1 MKIELFINGFKF
13 LEPSNNFSDAILYRI
28 TETAKK
34 RKYQKLHRTKV
45 NEIKILTDICLND
58 ELVRIIHNHL
68 TLDIDFALRLLS
80 YDIVS
85 CQCLKPTTA
94 TGKVIKELMVD
105 YFQLILTNRDWRET
119 DYLKLYFEVV
129 DSGDA
134 FDYIINTLSLKD

>member
-45 NEIKILTDICLND
+45 NEIKILTDLCLND

-80 YDIVS
+80 YDIVN

-94 TGKVIKELMVD
+94 TGIVIKELMVD
-105 YFQLILTNRDWRET
+105 YYQLILTNRDWRET